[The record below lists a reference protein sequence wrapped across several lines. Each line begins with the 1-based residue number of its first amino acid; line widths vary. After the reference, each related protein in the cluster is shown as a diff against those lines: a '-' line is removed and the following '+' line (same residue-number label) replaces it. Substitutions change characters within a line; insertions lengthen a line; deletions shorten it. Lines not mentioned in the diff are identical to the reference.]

1 MEIILN
7 GEIKEVDAKNI
18 YDLVKSLNIDSD
30 GVVVLHNDEIVKNKF
45 WSTSNLEI
53 KDSVEVLY
61 FVSGG

>member
-7 GEIKEVDAKNI
+7 GEIKEVNVKNI

-30 GVVVLHNDEIVKNKF
+30 GVVVLHNDEVVKNKF
-45 WSTSNLEI
+45 WSTSNLKV

>member
-7 GEIKEVDAKNI
+7 GEIKKVEVDNI
-18 YDLVKSLNIDSD
+18 YDLVKSLKFDSD
-30 GVVVLHNDEIVKNKF
+30 GVVVLHNDKIIKRDL
-45 WSTSNLEI
+45 WLESSLSG